1 MIRITVTNPAE
12 HMPQELRTLALY
24 LQSAAEDIEAGRV
37 SAPPRFQAMS
47 TLSPN
52 PLASADAPGAS
63 DPEPEGASASAE
75 LPTFDA
81 NGLPWDERIHASSK
95 ALNADGTWRYKRG
108 GDLAERATV
117 EAELRGA
124 DDIPPPPVEEPADD
138 NPPPP
143 PAEPEEAA
151 APVVTVGDVFKR
163 ITGLQKE
170 GKLPQAELN
179 MALEIVGMTST
190 GDIMKAADRAAEVLA
205 AINTVV
211 GA

>member
-12 HMPQELRTLALY
+12 HKPQELRTLALY

-37 SAPPRFQAMS
+37 SAEPA
-47 TLSPN
+47 LPN
-52 PLASADAPGAS
+52 PLAFADAPGAS
-63 DPEPEGASASAE
+63 DPEPETAGASAE

-124 DDIPPPPVEEPADD
+124 AEPVDDIPPPPVEEPADD
-138 NPPPP
+138 IPPPP

-179 MALEIVGMTST
+179 MALEIVGMAST

>member
-24 LQSAAEDIEAGRV
+24 LQSAAEDIEAGR
-37 SAPPRFQAMS
+37 
-47 TLSPN
+47 LPN

-63 DPEPEGASASAE
+63 DPEPEPASASAE

-124 DDIPPPPVEEPADD
+124 ADDIPPPPVEEPADD
-138 NPPPP
+138 IPPPP

-163 ITGLQKE
+163 ITGLQKG

-179 MALEIVGMTST
+179 MALEIVGMAST